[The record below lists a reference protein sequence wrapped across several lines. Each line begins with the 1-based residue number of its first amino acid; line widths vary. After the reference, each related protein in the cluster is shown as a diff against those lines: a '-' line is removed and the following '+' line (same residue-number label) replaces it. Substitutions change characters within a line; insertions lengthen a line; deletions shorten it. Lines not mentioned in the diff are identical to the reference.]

1 MNTEEVTPA
10 VYYREEDTG
19 DITYCV
25 LENLKT
31 EIEIID
37 DHELEAINEL
47 PAVEE
52 DMSGNQPSLPV
63 YSSWSGVEEIVQ
75 STDPSLS
82 LELTSQN
89 NTAEDNNSER
99 ECIVVEPCSQDL
111 ILVGDLV
118 TIDGTTIQGEI
129 DFSVEVKVDDDLDTS
144 AHSLPP
150 RSSKSSRTCSRK
162 HSGAP
167 AARTG
172 ARTRPRSNPTCKR
185 TPTNV
190 RVSRVRVPVL
200 ERLRSQNAS
209 VDALNQKRYKC
220 EYLRLQMLDDLTFSK
235 THLRK
240 HTGEKPYSC
249 SYCDIS
255 ARCRLL

>member
-1 MNTEEVTPA
+1 MCQQEVTPA

-52 DMSGNQPSLPV
+52 DMSVNQPSLPV

-89 NTAEDNNSER
+89 NTAEDNSSER
-99 ECIVVEPCSQDL
+99 
-111 ILVGDLV
+111 
-118 TIDGTTIQGEI
+118 
-129 DFSVEVKVDDDLDTS
+129 
-144 AHSLPP
+144 
-150 RSSKSSRTCSRK
+150 
-162 HSGAP
+162 
-167 AARTG
+167 
-172 ARTRPRSNPTCKR
+172 
-185 TPTNV
+185 
-190 RVSRVRVPVL
+190 
-200 ERLRSQNAS
+200 
-209 VDALNQKRYKC
+209 
-220 EYLRLQMLDDLTFSK
+220 
-235 THLRK
+235 
-240 HTGEKPYSC
+240 
-249 SYCDIS
+249 
-255 ARCRLL
+255 